1 MIPVFDMAD
10 QHAGIRAELA
20 AAFERV
26 VRSGWFILGDEVA
39 AFEKEFA
46 AWVGVEHCLGVASG
60 TDALTLALRALQ
72 IGPGDEVVTVSHTA
86 VATVAAI
93 VLAGATPVLVD
104 IDEQSYTMDPL
115 AAEAAI
121 TARTKAIVPVHLYGQ
136 MADMDALMGLAQR
149 HGLALVEDCAQA
161 HGAAYQGRAAGSF
174 GVAAVFSFYP
184 TKNLGALGD
193 GGAVVTRDAALAER
207 VQLLRQ
213 YGWHERYVSS
223 VAGMNSRL
231 DELQAAL
238 LRVKLPHLRGWNEA
252 RRAHAQR
259 YGELLRGVTV
269 PQEMA
274 ERCHVYHLYVVRVAR
289 RDAVRA
295 QLRARGIGSAI
306 HYPCAV
312 HQQPAYRALTPPGGL
327 PVTER
332 AVAEILSLPMYPELR
347 QDQIET
353 VAAQINAVVQ

>member
-1 MIPVFDMAD
+1 MFDIAD

-46 AWVGVEHCLGVASG
+46 AWVGVQHCLGVASG

-93 VLAGATPVLVD
+93 ALTGATPVLVD
-104 IDEQSYTMDPL
+104 IDGQSYTMDPA

-121 TARTKAIVPVHLYGQ
+121 TARTKAIVPVHIYGQ
-136 MADMDALMGLAQR
+136 MADMDALMNIAQR
-149 HGLALVEDCAQA
+149 HGLAVVEDCAQA
-161 HGAAYQGRAAGSF
+161 HGAMYRGRAAGSI
-174 GVAAVFSFYP
+174 GAAAAFSFYP

-193 GGAVVTRDAALAER
+193 GGAVVTNDAALAER
-207 VQLLRQ
+207 VRLLRQ
-213 YGWHERYVSS
+213 YGWQERYVSN

-238 LRVKLPHLRGWNEA
+238 LRVKLPHLRGWNA
-252 RRAHAQR
+252 TRRAHAKR

-269 PQEMA
+269 PQEIA
-274 ERCHVYHLYVVRVAR
+274 GRSHVYHLYVARVAR
-289 RDAVRA
+289 RDAVLA
-295 QLRARGIGSAI
+295 QLRARGIGCAI
-306 HYPCAV
+306 HYPRAV
-312 HQQPAYRALTPPGGL
+312 HQQPAYRALTPPDGL

-332 AVAEILSLPMYPELR
+332 AVAEIISLPIYPELR
-347 QDQIET
+347 PDQIAEV
-353 VAAQINAVVQ
+353 VAQVNAVVQ